1 MRIKM
6 YENFTGNKISR
17 KVLISEI
24 DDLLVDLTDVGF
36 EWYFPNFFIDNY
48 IDISILK
55 DTDESYPG
63 VSFKVDDTMID
74 CITTLVDWM
83 REKYGISSVSY
94 RLSMVTGSDIVT
106 KEFGEEEFGLALYE
120 ITIIL
125 NL

>member
-1 MRIKM
+1 M

-36 EWYFPNFFIDNY
+36 EWYFPNFLIEYKHIEIALHN
-48 IDISILK
+48 K
-55 DTDESYPG
+55 DELRANWDDY
-63 VSFKVDDTMID
+63 KIDDTMID
-74 CITTLVDWM
+74 CVNTLVDWI
-83 REKYGISSVSY
+83 REKYGIGNVSY
-94 RLSMVTGSDIVT
+94 RLSLCSGSDITT
-106 KEFGEEEFGLALYE
+106 KEFGEEEFGLAIFE